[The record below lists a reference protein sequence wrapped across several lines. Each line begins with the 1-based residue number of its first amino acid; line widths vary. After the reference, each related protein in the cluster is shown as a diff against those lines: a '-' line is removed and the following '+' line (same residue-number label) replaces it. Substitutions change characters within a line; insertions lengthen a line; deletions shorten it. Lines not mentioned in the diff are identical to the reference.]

1 MTSQRIKQEV
11 KPVDFLSS
19 YPLFNLELIHYP
31 SIIIYQFSSKNA
43 NQWCFSLISCGD
55 TGGAS
60 PQLSWLFQKT
70 LTSSMYHKP
79 TRIFL
84 CKPQLSDSLNQLYQI
99 ISTINPH
106 FSWFFITVSVSFP
119 NKHGREKSTSLHALL
134 SHGALEGPEQHGQ
147 DLVQAESLGK
157 VGTRLGVTLWQS
169 NIDVENHHVQ
179 WVNQLFLRFYGYF
192 R

>member
-19 YPLFNLELIHYP
+19 YPLFNLELVHYP
-31 SIIIYQFSSKNA
+31 SIIIYQFSSKKCKSMV
-43 NQWCFSLISCGD
+43 CFSDFMRRHKVLP
-55 TGGAS
+55 

-79 TRIFL
+79 NREFL
-84 CKPQLSDSLNQLYQI
+84 CKPQLSDFLNQLYQI

-106 FSWFFITVSVSFP
+106 CSWFFITLEFSQQTRARFF
-119 NKHGREKSTSLHALL
+119 TSLHALL

-147 DLVQAESLGK
+147 DLIQAESLRK
-157 VGTRLGVTLWQS
+157 AGTRLGVTLWQS
-169 NIDVENHHVQ
+169 NIDVENHHV
-179 WVNQLFLRFYGYF
+179 
-192 R
+192 